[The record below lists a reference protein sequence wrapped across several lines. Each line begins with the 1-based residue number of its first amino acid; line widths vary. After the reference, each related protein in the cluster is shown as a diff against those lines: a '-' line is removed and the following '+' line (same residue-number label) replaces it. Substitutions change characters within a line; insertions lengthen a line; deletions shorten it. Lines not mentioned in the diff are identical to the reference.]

1 MTIAL
6 KYNNI
11 NNNKNSYNNQNNI
24 TNDDEDNNASDSNK
38 TNILKYMNCGCKWN
52 FRAKVMG
59 TSLFE
64 IIRFESFGS
73 TAH

>member
-6 KYNNI
+6 KYN

-24 TNDDEDNNASDSNK
+24 ANDDEDNNDSGSNK
-38 TNILKYMNCGCKWN
+38 TNILKYMNSDCKWN
-52 FRAKVMG
+52 FRTKVMG
-59 TSLFE
+59 TSLLE